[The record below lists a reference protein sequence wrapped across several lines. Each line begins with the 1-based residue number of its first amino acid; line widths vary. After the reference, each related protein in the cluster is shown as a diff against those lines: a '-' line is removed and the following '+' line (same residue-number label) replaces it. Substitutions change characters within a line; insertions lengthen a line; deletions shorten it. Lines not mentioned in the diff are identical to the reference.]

1 MSLRGWWGK
10 LSKEAFWQ
18 RQLSAEARMDSIVDV
33 VEDLMAENKKL
44 KEKVVIH
51 KKCEICDE
59 YGHAGDMA
67 VMAVGHCVD
76 LGMKETIPQMAYI
89 LSSVQELY
97 LYFHPAC
104 LKKAGYRKV
113 EDNVAGWVKKR
124 AK

>member
-44 KEKVVIH
+44 KEKIVVH
-51 KKCEICDE
+51 KKCDLCRE
-59 YGHAGDMA
+59 YGHEPDMA
-67 VMAVGHCVD
+67 EIDALEYDKLTNRNNIHAM
-76 LGMKETIPQMAYI
+76 MR
-89 LSSVQELY
+89 

-113 EDNVAGWVKKR
+113 EDNVAGWVKK
-124 AK
+124 